1 MTEPAADKPAVSAF
15 DGKAFCRNLSNQA
28 GVYTMLDEK
37 GVALYIGKA
46 SQLKKRVSSYFDA
59 RPKNSRLSRMIAQ
72 IQYIDLAITQTEA
85 EALIL
90 ENQRIKAHQPRYNV
104 LLKDDK
110 SYPFVYVSSRDEYP
124 RVAFHRGG
132 KSRPGRYFGPFPSA
146 GSVRESIHLIQRI
159 FRLRNCEDSVFSHR
173 SRPCL
178 QYQIKRCSAPCV
190 KHISVAEYQT
200 DVSDALE
207 FLQGKNEMVID
218 RLSERMH
225 QAAKKQAYE
234 DATRYRDQI
243 ANLRSIQA
251 KQYVDTADDTDIIAL
266 IVESGITA
274 IELMSIRGGRNIG
287 SRTYYPSG
295 ASGERAGKVMAAF
308 LGQFYNNKQAPAV
321 LVLSDKADDQPL
333 FSETLSQSAGRRI
346 TIISRPR
353 TTRAK
358 LLAMATASGQNAVA
372 LRRLSKASI
381 ERQFLELEQLL
392 GLEQM
397 PERIECFDIS
407 HTSGTRTVASC
418 VVFDKSGA
426 LKGQYRRFNLTGITP
441 ADDYAAMAQV
451 LKRRYTRVVK
461 EEAMLPDL
469 IVVDGGKGQLSRAI
483 EVMRELNLTEIPLL
497 GIAKGVSRRS
507 GHEDWYRSWNT
518 TAIQPPPDAVAGH
531 LIQNI
536 RDEAHRFAIAGHRA
550 RRKKTMKKSQ
560 LEEIAGIGA
569 GKRRELL
576 RFFGGIQGVRDASLE
591 QLQRVNGINAKLA
604 ELVYAALRE

>member
-1 MTEPAADKPAVSAF
+1 MTEPSEDNTATNTF

-72 IQYIDLAITQTEA
+72 IQHIELAITQTEA

-110 SYPFVYVSSRDEYP
+110 SYPFVYVSTHDEYP

-178 QYQIKRCSAPCV
+178 QYQIKRCTAPCV
-190 KHISVAEYQT
+190 KKISTAEYKT
-200 DVSDALE
+200 DVSDALQ
-207 FLQGKNEMVID
+207 FLQGKNEKVID
-218 RLSERMH
+218 RLAERMH
-225 QAAKKQAYE
+225 QAAEKQAYE
-234 DATRYRDQI
+234 EATRYRDQI
-243 ANLRSIQA
+243 ANLRTIQA
-251 KQYVDTADDTDIIAL
+251 KQYVDTAADTDIIAL
-266 IVESGITA
+266 VVESGITA

-295 ASGERAGKVMAAF
+295 AAGENTGKVMAAF
-308 LGQFYNNKQAPAV
+308 LGQFYNNKPAPAV
-321 LVLSDKADDQPL
+321 LVLSNKADDQQL
-333 FSETLSQSAGRRI
+333 FSETLAQSAGRRI
-346 TIISRPR
+346 TIITRPR
-353 TTRAK
+353 TIRAK
-358 LLAMATASGQNAVA
+358 LLTMAIASGKNAAA
-372 LRRLSKASI
+372 LKRLSKASI
-381 ERQFLELEQLL
+381 ERQFLELEKLL

-407 HTSGTRTVASC
+407 HTGGTRTVASC
-418 VVFDKSGA
+418 VVFDKSGP

-469 IVVDGGKGQLSRAI
+469 IVVDGGKGQLNRAI

-497 GIAKGVSRRS
+497 GIAKGVARRS
-507 GHEDWYRSWNT
+507 GHEDWYRSWNS
-518 TAIQPPPDAVAGH
+518 TAIHPPPDAVAGH

-550 RRKKTMKKSQ
+550 RRKKTMQKSQ

-569 GKRRELL
+569 GKRRALL

-591 QLQRVNGINAKLA
+591 QLQRVKGINARLA
-604 ELVYAALRE
+604 ELVYSALRE